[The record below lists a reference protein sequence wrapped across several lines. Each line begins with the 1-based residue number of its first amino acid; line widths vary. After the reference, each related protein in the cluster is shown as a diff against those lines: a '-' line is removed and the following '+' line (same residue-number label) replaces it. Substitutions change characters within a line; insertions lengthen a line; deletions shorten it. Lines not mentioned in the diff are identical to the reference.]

1 VSTMLVVEDDRTI
14 AEVVA
19 YQLQREGHQAT
30 IASDGIEALERLREA
45 AYDLVIL
52 DLMLPRLSG
61 LDVLRMLR
69 RDSATPVIILSARD
83 GDADQVAALDL
94 GADDYITKPFSIR
107 QLLARVAAILRRRAP
122 APLDAIAA
130 PDAECEIVIDEESH
144 EVRKRG
150 EVIPLAPKEFELLA
164 FLARRPNQVCSRD
177 AALNAVWGYGY
188 EGETRTV
195 DVHIHWL
202 RRKLEDDPAQPR
214 YLVTVR
220 QYGYKFVARPACED
234 QGARAAHA
242 EALVPHEEAP
252 AS

>member
-1 VSTMLVVEDDRTI
+1 MLVVEDDRTI

-19 YQLQREGHQAT
+19 YQLEREGHHIS
-30 IASDGIEALERLREA
+30 IASDGIEAIERLRKSS
-45 AYDLVIL
+45 YDLVIL

-69 RDSATPVIILSARD
+69 RDSETPVIILSARD
-83 GDADQVAALDL
+83 GDADQVSALDL

-107 QLLARVAAILRRRAP
+107 QLLARVAAILRRHHP
-122 APLDAIAA
+122 APTEAVEPA
-130 PDAECEIVIDEESH
+130 DAELEIVIDDESH
-144 EVRKRG
+144 EVRKHG
-150 EVIPLAPKEFELLA
+150 AVVPLAPKEFELLS
-164 FLARRPNQVCSRD
+164 FLARRANQVCSRD

-202 RRKLEDDPAQPR
+202 RRKLEDDPANPR

-220 QYGYKFVARPACED
+220 QYGYKFVPRPSRQDEGARPTDSGELGM
-234 QGARAAHA
+234 QER
-242 EALVPHEEAP
+242 P